1 MKTKYQWIMIILQAI
16 FSLNRNTL
24 QKRENSY
31 IFNMNLIRINAIP
44 LCIAPLLTFRNI
56 LSAFVQCWTSVIL
69 RLPISHDKR
78 RKVKVYKIIFFYFFI
93 NPMRTLMDTALKAL
107 KKTVQMYEIMSNFCT
122 VLIRKNS
129 TKLEGNLRKCI
140 VNWHAE
146 FMNTATV
153 VYQIAQ

>member
-1 MKTKYQWIMIILQAI
+1 MKTRYQRIMIILQAI
-16 FSLNRNTL
+16 FSIHRNTL
-24 QKRENSY
+24 RKSENSCM
-31 IFNMNLIRINAIP
+31 FNMNLIRINAIP

-56 LSAFVQCWTSVIL
+56 QFCIRK
-69 RLPISHDKR
+69 RLDKCNPQTTNSHDKR
-78 RKVKVYKIIFFYFFI
+78 RKLKVYKILFFYFFI
-93 NPMRTLMDTALKAL
+93 NPMLTLMDTALKAL
-107 KKTVQMYEIMSNFCT
+107 KKTVQLYEIMYNFCT

-153 VYQIAQ
+153 VDQIVQ

>member
-24 QKRENSY
+24 RKRENSY

-44 LCIAPLLTFRNI
+44 LCIAPLLTIRYI
-56 LSAFVQCWTSVIL
+56 LLCIRPMLDKCNPQATDFTRQKTKSESVQN
-69 RLPISHDKR
+69 
-78 RKVKVYKIIFFYFFI
+78 IFFYFFI